1 MTLVCTL
8 DAGHGGASTGVVRGN
23 EGPDRLVEKDYVLEL
38 ALLLHDRLGSLP
50 GVIAPLVRHEDK
62 DLGLEEAAKIA
73 AEYQPDFALCLHVNA
88 SKETSARGLM
98 AFHHPEGDWKAKD
111 AAAAIALHA
120 PGEMRRLHPRATIA
134 TPLEWEAVR
143 NVMAPYVKRQISCVL
158 VECGFASNNADRA
171 YLLSP
176 TAKHALANAIE
187 AGVIEFWR
195 LSEKQAG
202 SAA

>member
-1 MTLVCTL
+1 MTLVCAI

-23 EGPDRLVEKDYVLEL
+23 EGADRLVEKDWVLAL

-50 GVIAPLVRHEDK
+50 GVVAPLVRAEDK
-62 DLGLEEAAKIA
+62 DLGLDEAAKGA
-73 AEYQPDFALCLHVNA
+73 AEYQPDLALCLHVN
-88 SKETSARGLM
+88 SSTDPYKRGLM
-98 AFHHPEGDWKAKD
+98 AFHHPEGDWRAKD
-111 AAAAIALHA
+111 TAAAIALHA
-120 PGEMRRLHPRATIA
+120 PGELRRLHPRATIA

-143 NVMAPYVKRQISCVL
+143 NVMAPYVKRQIQCVL

-176 TAKHALANAIE
+176 TAMHAVANAIE